1 MLQTVDF
8 DYVLPEDRIA
18 QVPLERRDSS
28 RLLVA
33 SRGADAGLFIS
44 DHVFRELGGALAAG
58 FPVAVS
64 GGKAPL
70 IILNESKVFAARVP
84 ILRMRSLG
92 TTLPQDQ
99 DMMRPQGL
107 GEVFVLEFDPLA
119 ADQPDQV
126 VTALLRPQKKMKPGD
141 LLSAGASDSNQV
153 LFEVVAIGEHSCQV
167 RTIIPLF
174 DILERYG
181 QMPLPPYIQR
191 ERERERGVRPESSPK
206 SGSAGLDTSE
216 ADGTVSDEW
225 SSFDRE
231 RYQTVYAGTL
241 GSAAAPTAGLH
252 LTHDLM
258 RELES
263 EGLAT
268 FAKITLHVGL
278 GTFRPVQC
286 DHISDHKMHSE
297 RYSISFETVDRII
310 SAVQENR
317 PIVYLG
323 TTSFRATESFLL
335 AGARERFDSPH
346 RSASSDSVG
355 SQACELPVSMHLDEK
370 FKDILRG
377 AAGSERSTDLFIYP
391 GCDQRWGLNYAPVLG
406 DALITNFHQPKS
418 TLLMLVSALIGVDHM
433 RKVYE
438 HALANSYRFLSYG
451 DASLLPFAQSHRL
464 TWGKQ

>member
-8 DYVLPEDRIA
+8 DYVLPEERIA

-33 SRGADAGLFIS
+33 ARGAGAGLCIS
-44 DHVFRELGGALAAG
+44 DHVFRDLGGALAAG
-58 FPVAVS
+58 FSKAVS
-64 GGKAPL
+64 SGKAPL

-84 ILRMRSLG
+84 VVRMRSQG
-92 TTLPQDQ
+92 
-99 DMMRPQGL
+99 MAVGQGL

-119 ADQPDQV
+119 ADKPGQV

-141 LLSAGASDSNQV
+141 LLSARASDSSQS
-153 LFEVVAIGEHSCQV
+153 LFEVVEIGEHSCKV
-167 RTIIPLF
+167 RTLVPLF

-191 ERERERGVRPESSPK
+191 DRERGFGRESLTK
-206 SGSAGLDTSE
+206 SGSAGTDTPD
-216 ADGTVSDEW
+216 ADGSVTDEW

-258 RELES
+258 QELES
-263 EGLAT
+263 KGLAT

-297 RYSISFETVDRII
+297 RYSISLETVERII
-310 SAVQENR
+310 AAVQEER
-317 PIVYLG
+317 PIIYLG

-335 AGARERFDSPH
+335 AGARERFNFSHAD
-346 RSASSDSVG
+346 ASNVSVHG
-355 SQACELPVSMHLDEK
+355 QSIELPVSMNLDDG
-370 FKDILRG
+370 FMDILRG
-377 AAGSERSTDLFIYP
+377 AAGSEMSTNLFIYP
-391 GCDQRWGLNYAPVLG
+391 GCDQRWGLNYAPVIG

-418 TLLMLVSALIGVDHM
+418 TLLMLVAALIGVDQM
-433 RKVYE
+433 RRIYE

-451 DASLLPFAQSHRL
+451 DASMLSFAQSQRL
-464 TWGKQ
+464 TWGKR

>member
-1 MLQTVDF
+1 LLQTVDF

-33 SRGADAGLFIS
+33 SRGADAGLCIS

-58 FPVAVS
+58 FPAAVS

-84 ILRMRSLG
+84 IVRMRSQG
-92 TTLPQDQ
+92 ATLPQD
-99 DMMRPQGL
+99 MTRPKGL
-107 GEVFVLEFDPLA
+107 GEVFVLEFDPVA
-119 ADQPDQV
+119 ADKPGQV

-141 LLSAGASDSNQV
+141 ILSTIASDSSQF
-153 LFEVVAIGEHSCQV
+153 LFEVMAIGEHSCQV

-181 QMPLPPYIQR
+181 QIPLPPYIQR
-191 ERERERGVRPESSPK
+191 ARERERERGARPESAPK

-216 ADGTVSDEW
+216 ADGTVIDEW

-297 RYSISFETVDRII
+297 RYSISLETVDRII
-310 SAVQENR
+310 AAVQENR

-335 AGARERFDSPH
+335 AGARERFNATL

-355 SQACELPVSMHLDEK
+355 SQASELPVSMHLDEK
-370 FKDILRG
+370 FMEILRG
-377 AAGSERSTDLFIYP
+377 AAGSEMSTDLFIYP
-391 GCDQRWGLNYAPVLG
+391 GCDQRWGLAYAPVLG

-418 TLLMLVSALIGVDHM
+418 TLLMLVAALIGVDHM